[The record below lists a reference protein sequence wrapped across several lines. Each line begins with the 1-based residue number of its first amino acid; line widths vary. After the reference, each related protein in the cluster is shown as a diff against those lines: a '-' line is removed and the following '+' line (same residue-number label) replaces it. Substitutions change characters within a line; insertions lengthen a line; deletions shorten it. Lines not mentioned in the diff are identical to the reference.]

1 MIIINGQQTKFD
13 QKYTSKA
20 SASGELIKAIY
31 LLVSAKQDN
40 NINLKDKL
48 GNQNKKS
55 LDISKIVQV
64 TVFVKELEN
73 TKTCNV
79 LYNFQIC
86 LTYYN
91 FVIFHFLNFFQ

>member
-1 MIIINGQQTKFD
+1 MIILNGQQTKFD

-20 SASGELIKAIY
+20 SASGGLIKAIY

-79 LYNFQIC
+79 YNFQIS

>member
-1 MIIINGQQTKFD
+1 MMILNGQQTKFD

-64 TVFVKELEN
+64 TVKNQKILKHVMYITFKYV
-73 TKTCNV
+73 
-79 LYNFQIC
+79 
-86 LTYYN
+86 
-91 FVIFHFLNFFQ
+91 

>member
-1 MIIINGQQTKFD
+1 MIILNGRWTKFD

-20 SASGELIKAIY
+20 SASGELLSAFY

-40 NINLKDKL
+40 NINLKDKI

-64 TVFVKELEN
+64 TVFV
-73 TKTCNV
+73 
-79 LYNFQIC
+79 
-86 LTYYN
+86 
-91 FVIFHFLNFFQ
+91 

>member
-1 MIIINGQQTKFD
+1 MIILNGQQTKFD
-13 QKYTSKA
+13 HKYTSKA

-55 LDISKIVQV
+55 PDISKIVQV

-79 LYNFQIC
+79 YNFQIC

-91 FVIFHFLNFFQ
+91 FVIFYFLNFFQ